1 MKNKLPKDPFE
12 TACWC
17 GASIADPRQVL
28 AEAFTSTDIKTLRRE
43 IKQIIS
49 YAQADKLY
57 KEHAPCDVLLDMKI
71 VRSVLKATHALKN
84 EKGSPVAVAANDIFD
99 KSCYCSPGNKANPWS
114 DFPRCLSQKEFCDP
128 YRVFKKFFKKQSLH
142 QWLQHW
148 EEMVTCALNYYASG
162 AELHGLP
169 FYFRLVKLSEA
180 AHLVAVREGHR
191 LKNGLA
197 DNH

>member
-1 MKNKLPKDPFE
+1 MPKDPFE

-128 YRVFKKFFKKQSLH
+128 YRVFKKFLKTVATP
-142 QWLQHW
+142 
-148 EEMVTCALNYYASG
+148 MAAALGGNG
-162 AELHGLP
+162 NLRAELLRQRGGAAWTAVLLP
-169 FYFRLVKLSEA
+169 AGK
-180 AHLVAVREGHR
+180 AVG
-191 LKNGLA
+191 GGA
-197 DNH
+197 PGSCTGGASP